1 MKAGDRVSIEING
14 VSHHCDVIASE
25 SKSVLM
31 LVNEEGE
38 CVATIQQFWRKTDP
52 MLGQEP
58 RSVETI
64 KHEERTAGTLKTCE
78 APDCDSVYPV
88 RKADLARGWGKTC
101 CKSCAAK
108 LRAANLREAKKNAAK

>member
-1 MKAGDRVSIEING
+1 MKAGDRTLICIGDRQYMCAVVQGS
-14 VSHHCDVIASE
+14 
-25 SKSVLM
+25 SKSELL
-31 LVNEEGE
+31 LVSEDGE
-38 CVATIQQFWRKTDP
+38 CVATVRQFWRKTEP

-64 KHEERTAGTLKTCE
+64 KHEKRTAGTLKTCE

-108 LRAANLREAKKNAAK
+108 LREAKKNEAR